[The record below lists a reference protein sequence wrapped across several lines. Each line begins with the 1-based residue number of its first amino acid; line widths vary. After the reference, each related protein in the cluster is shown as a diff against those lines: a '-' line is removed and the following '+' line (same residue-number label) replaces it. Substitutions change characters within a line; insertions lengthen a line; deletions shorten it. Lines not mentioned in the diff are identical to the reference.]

1 MVNSAG
7 TSAYLENIF
16 GAVSAISVAPL
27 FDTSVIMQS
36 RGNEPLDWILAS
48 LLYEDGSL
56 LRRSAWLLRR
66 SNNMVDPMYLDPSAS
81 DPRVKEKGWKSSNAF
96 LENLSVRF
104 ESCLPS
110 FTIQPVFVA
119 GQMKFFL
126 ADLFRVLV
134 RRT

>member
-56 LRRSAWLLRR
+56 LRRSAGLLRR
-66 SNNMVDPMYLDPSAS
+66 SNNMIDLMISDPSAIRS
-81 DPRVKEKGWKSSNAF
+81 RIKGEM
-96 LENLSVRF
+96 LEIV
-104 ESCLPS
+104 
-110 FTIQPVFVA
+110 
-119 GQMKFFL
+119 
-126 ADLFRVLV
+126 
-134 RRT
+134 